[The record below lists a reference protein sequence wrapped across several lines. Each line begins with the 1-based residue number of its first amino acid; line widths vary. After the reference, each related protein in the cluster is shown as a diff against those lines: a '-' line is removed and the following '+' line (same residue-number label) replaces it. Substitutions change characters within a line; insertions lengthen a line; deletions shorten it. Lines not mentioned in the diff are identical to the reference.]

1 MSFTV
6 QNGGATQHTVY
17 NGRRM
22 PNDGEIWR
30 SQSQMNRKLV
40 SFILC
45 LLIIGPELLV
55 GAASAAQD
63 AEGDEIRASHGSHS
77 RSL

>member
-1 MSFTV
+1 
-6 QNGGATQHTVY
+6 
-17 NGRRM
+17 
-22 PNDGEIWR
+22 
-30 SQSQMNRKLV
+30 MNRKLV